1 MAIHSH
7 GVQVG
12 IQVALG
18 LVIVALAYWLFV
30 SITEP
35 YEAIERQEEVTEM
48 TRARMGAVRTAMIR
62 YEELNDRFVTS
73 LDSLVD
79 FVRNDSLYRADA
91 DSIFWDGFVAD
102 SLVRSPRTGKKFVLS
117 VNDTSRVNTYLLQDP
132 DSDDQIGTL
141 EPDITKL
148 NAASWE

>member
-1 MAIHSH
+1 
-7 GVQVG
+7 
-12 IQVALG
+12 
-18 LVIVALAYWLFV
+18 
-30 SITEP
+30 
-35 YEAIERQEEVTEM
+35 
-48 TRARMGAVRTAMIR
+48 MIR
-62 YEELNDRFVTS
+62 YEELNDRFVTT

-79 FVRNDSLYRADA
+79 FVRNDSLYRMAA
-91 DSIFWDGFVAD
+91 DSIFWEGFVAD
-102 SLVRSPRTGKKFVLS
+102 SLVHSPRTGKRFVLS